1 MIDLQCD
8 VCKKGL
14 NMIKQYFRDG
24 NRIPHAALEII
35 ESYFNRVARPVYLGT
50 ISLEIGW
57 SLASTQE
64 MFDYLHDIG
73 TIRPMKT
80 DEKIV
85 LGFTSGANIYVLTT
99 KPVLAKAW
107 R

>member
-1 MIDLQCD
+1 
-8 VCKKGL
+8 
-14 NMIKQYFRDG
+14 MIKQCFWDG
-24 NRIPHAALEII
+24 NKFPHVALEII
-35 ESYFNRVARPVYLGT
+35 ESYFNRVAQPVYLGT

-57 SLASTQE
+57 SLARTQE

-80 DEKIV
+80 SEKFAAG
-85 LGFTSGANIYVLTT
+85 LPSLANVYILTT